1 MKGNCLVVE
10 KLILANSLEN
20 IGGRKFGEFS
30 PISKQYSYSY
40 GQSASAH
47 YIIVTGP
54 EKTDLNFSLLN
65 VANILS
71 RNSIVTQISS

>member
-1 MKGNCLVVE
+1 MKGSETVWWWKN
-10 KLILANSLEN
+10 LANSLEN
-20 IGGRKFGEFS
+20 MYIGGRKFGEFS

-71 RNSIVTQISS
+71 RNIAL